1 MKDKLLKVSY
11 ILAWVGTLWFL
22 LSLENSMWN
31 LIPAALCLAYAYAFG
46 EANNGNWIISPH

>member
-1 MKDKLLKVSY
+1 MKDKLLKASY

-22 LSLENSMWN
+22 LSLESSMWN
-31 LIPAALCLAYAYAFG
+31 LIPAALCLAYAYVFG